1 LQHRAQAFDG
11 RGDQARA
18 SVCWPNSGLSPRVH
32 SVIAEMAFAI
42 TSELQR
48 ETSVGSMLIETLASS
63 LAARLVQNH
72 VGTLARDVSARATQ
86 AGLDRRRLTRVN
98 GVLHRRCFGHE
109 RRHGRI
115 HGYAVRQLSEAR
127 DIARPSQQVTL
138 GLVAKLA
145 FKKFELGGCLY
156 TLR

>member
-1 LQHRAQAFDG
+1 MSIDHRTMTEHGLEKSRRILERQRKLIAARRAAWQPTAQSEKVLATFERSHAALAAPQRPSYGLLRRD
-11 RGDQARA
+11 RA
-18 SVCWPNSGLSPRVH
+18 SDKIGPKQC
-32 SVIAEMAFAI
+32 
-42 TSELQR
+42 
-48 ETSVGSMLIETLASS
+48 
-63 LAARLVQNH
+63 
-72 VGTLARDVSARATQ
+72 D
-86 AGLDRRRLTRVN
+86 

-109 RRHGRI
+109 RRHGCI

-145 FKKFELGGCLY
+145 FEKFELGGRLY